1 MIIVIGH
8 SLILSHISDVYLLQ
22 FEMLYGQ
29 TAAALFAKAAE
40 LQREARCHSV
50 GGAGCPGLTGE

>member
-1 MIIVIGH
+1 MRGDVAAQDYFVIW
-8 SLILSHISDVYLLQ
+8 VCQQ